1 VGKKVGNSVVKNF
14 VIILQKRYTDY
25 FPFPD
30 YECYYNV
37 SERLVRSYGPNS
49 AGFVILLLP
58 NDVSTATSR
67 NVVYIKYI
75 IDSGQCAK

>member
-1 VGKKVGNSVVKNF
+1 MENSILKSF
-14 VIILQKRYTDY
+14 IIVLQQRYTGY

-30 YECYYNV
+30 YEWYYNV
-37 SERLVRSYGPNS
+37 SERLVESDGPNR
-49 AGFVILLLP
+49 AGFVVLLLP
-58 NDVSTATSR
+58 NGGSTATSR